1 MKAFL
6 KHFAVEVCALRS
18 MLVGF
23 AAFATLPTTTI
34 FDFTELSFGQDSF
47 DTIFIVLDKVIRFS
61 SLFLSHLTRLSLPFQ
76 VLFRQDHESFE
87 LTVCLKQSNAFNNVR
102 PFVKFS
108 FHRSATLAVSSPWL
122 FEYCVCLFEH
132 WVSF

>member
-34 FDFTELSFGQDSF
+34 FDFTELSFGPIKQDEDVS
-47 DTIFIVLDKVIRFS
+47 
-61 SLFLSHLTRLSLPFQ
+61 
-76 VLFRQDHESFE
+76 DHYLNFTEG
-87 LTVCLKQSNAFNNVR
+87 V
-102 PFVKFS
+102 
-108 FHRSATLAVSSPWL
+108 
-122 FEYCVCLFEH
+122 
-132 WVSF
+132 